1 MSASIAN
8 TQAKPKLTAAERT
21 QKLLAFKRGHSHN
34 FTLVAV
40 PSKPVHRAVGAMRTS
55 A

>member
-1 MSASIAN
+1 MTTSIAN

-21 QKLLAFKRGHSHN
+21 QKLLAFKRFGANN
-34 FTLVAV
+34 FTTEKN
-40 PSKPVHRAVGAMRTS
+40 PSKPIHRAVGAMRTS